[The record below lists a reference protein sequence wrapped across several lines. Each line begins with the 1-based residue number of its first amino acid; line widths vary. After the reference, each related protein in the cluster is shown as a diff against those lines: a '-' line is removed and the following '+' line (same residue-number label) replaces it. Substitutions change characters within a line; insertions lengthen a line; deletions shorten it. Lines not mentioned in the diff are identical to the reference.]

1 MFINE
6 KTGKEN
12 KEKELK
18 EKEKKRLLQIKE
30 KEKNKLLQIKEKE
43 KNKLLQIKQ
52 KQEEIQNN
60 KKNEI
65 GSELFE
71 QFQEFLKFK
80 NSLAK

>member
-6 KTGKEN
+6 KTGKEI

-18 EKEKKRLLQIKE
+18 EKEKS
-30 KEKNKLLQIKEKE
+30 KLLQIKQKE
-43 KNKLLQIKQ
+43 KSKLLQIKQKEIQ

-71 QFQEFLKFK
+71 QFQDFLKFK
-80 NSLAK
+80 NSLPK